1 MRKNT
6 EKHMSNNV
14 RVTCEVLK
22 NEWDTAR
29 PVKANLESM
38 GLVFDANR
46 ALKTKSTK
54 RKYVEKLSKG
64 VEAKE
69 EERDEDGVSDE
80 EEEVEENEV
89 VGKLRDE
96 AERSGKKSTFRLPA
110 EDVRFVTKMI
120 DRHGDDFAAMARDPD
135 NIFQLTENKIRRKV
149 TKFINVPE
157 QFEPFA
163 RERGLLDDAKKILD
177 GEEDAS

>member
-1 MRKNT
+1 M
-6 EKHMSNNV
+6 
-14 RVTCEVLK
+14 LK

-64 VEAKE
+64 VEADK
-69 EERDEDGVSDE
+69 DEDRVSDE

-110 EDVRFVTKMI
+110 EDVR
-120 DRHGDDFAAMARDPD
+120 
-135 NIFQLTENKIRRKV
+135 
-149 TKFINVPE
+149 
-157 QFEPFA
+157 
-163 RERGLLDDAKKILD
+163 
-177 GEEDAS
+177 

>member
-1 MRKNT
+1 MKFDFLHLST
-6 EKHMSNNV
+6 FS
-14 RVTCEVLK
+14 EVLK

-69 EERDEDGVSDE
+69 ERDEDENRVSDE

-110 EDVRFVTKMI
+110 EDVRLE
-120 DRHGDDFAAMARDPD
+120 PD
-135 NIFQLTENKIRRKV
+135 NYCAMWLQRSSGWH
-149 TKFINVPE
+149 FIGNLIYVACKPT
-157 QFEPFA
+157 
-163 RERGLLDDAKKILD
+163 
-177 GEEDAS
+177 

>member
-1 MRKNT
+1 M
-6 EKHMSNNV
+6 
-14 RVTCEVLK
+14 LK

-64 VEAKE
+64 VEAAK
-69 EERDEDGVSDE
+69 EERDGDRVSDE
-80 EEEVEENEV
+80 EDEVEENEV

-110 EDVRFVTKMI
+110 EDVRL
-120 DRHGDDFAAMARDPD
+120 DAD
-135 NIFQLTENKIRRKV
+135 NYYQGSQVLLHFDLLTEILHCDLKTTNPSVKELV
-149 TKFINVPE
+149 CP
-157 QFEPFA
+157 
-163 RERGLLDDAKKILD
+163 DD
-177 GEEDAS
+177 

>member
-1 MRKNT
+1 MELISSQFST
-6 EKHMSNNV
+6 FS
-14 RVTCEVLK
+14 EVLK

-64 VEAKE
+64 VEAAK
-69 EERDEDGVSDE
+69 EERDGDRVSDE
-80 EEEVEENEV
+80 EDEVEENEV

-110 EDVRFVTKMI
+110 EDVRCEREVT
-120 DRHGDDFAAMARDPD
+120 
-135 NIFQLTENKIRRKV
+135 E
-149 TKFINVPE
+149 TKSVDL
-157 QFEPFA
+157 
-163 RERGLLDDAKKILD
+163 RSSKSL
-177 GEEDAS
+177 

>member
-1 MRKNT
+1 M
-6 EKHMSNNV
+6 
-14 RVTCEVLK
+14 LK

-64 VEAKE
+64 VEAAK
-69 EERDEDGVSDE
+69 ERDEDRVSDE

-110 EDVRFVTKMI
+110 EDVRLE
-120 DRHGDDFAAMARDPD
+120 A
-135 NIFQLTENKIRRKV
+135 
-149 TKFINVPE
+149 
-157 QFEPFA
+157 
-163 RERGLLDDAKKILD
+163 
-177 GEEDAS
+177 

>member
-1 MRKNT
+1 M
-6 EKHMSNNV
+6 
-14 RVTCEVLK
+14 LK

-64 VEAKE
+64 VEAAK
-69 EERDEDGVSDE
+69 EERDGDRVSDE
-80 EEEVEENEV
+80 EDEGEENEV

-110 EDVRFVTKMI
+110 EDVRLE
-120 DRHGDDFAAMARDPD
+120 PD
-135 NIFQLTENKIRRKV
+135 NYYAMWL
-149 TKFINVPE
+149 
-157 QFEPFA
+157 
-163 RERGLLDDAKKILD
+163 
-177 GEEDAS
+177 

>member
-1 MRKNT
+1 M
-6 EKHMSNNV
+6 
-14 RVTCEVLK
+14 LK

-64 VEAKE
+64 VEAAK
-69 EERDEDGVSDE
+69 EERDEDRVSDE

-110 EDVRFVTKMI
+110 EDVRCE
-120 DRHGDDFAAMARDPD
+120 RSYR
-135 NIFQLTENKIRRKV
+135 NKKR
-149 TKFINVPE
+149 
-157 QFEPFA
+157 
-163 RERGLLDDAKKILD
+163 
-177 GEEDAS
+177 

>member
-1 MRKNT
+1 MVNLTKLELISSQFST
-6 EKHMSNNV
+6 FS
-14 RVTCEVLK
+14 EVLK

-64 VEAKE
+64 VEAA
-69 EERDEDGVSDE
+69 DEDERVSDE
-80 EEEVEENEV
+80 DDEVEENEV

-96 AERSGKKSTFRLPA
+96 AERSGKRSTFRLPA
-110 EDVRFVTKMI
+110 EDVRCERNYQTK
-120 DRHGDDFAAMARDPD
+120 
-135 NIFQLTENKIRRKV
+135 KY
-149 TKFINVPE
+149 
-157 QFEPFA
+157 
-163 RERGLLDDAKKILD
+163 
-177 GEEDAS
+177 

>member
-1 MRKNT
+1 M
-6 EKHMSNNV
+6 
-14 RVTCEVLK
+14 LK

-64 VEAKE
+64 VEAAKE
-69 EERDEDGVSDE
+69 DEDRVSPPSDE
-80 EEEVEENEV
+80 EEEFENEV

-96 AERSGKKSTFRLPA
+96 TERSGKKSTFRLPA
-110 EDVRFVTKMI
+110 EDVRYE
-120 DRHGDDFAAMARDPD
+120 
-135 NIFQLTENKIRRKV
+135 TEDKCV
-149 TKFINVPE
+149 MW
-157 QFEPFA
+157 
-163 RERGLLDDAKKILD
+163 LLCTNTLN
-177 GEEDAS
+177 

>member
-1 MRKNT
+1 M
-6 EKHMSNNV
+6 
-14 RVTCEVLK
+14 LK

-64 VEAKE
+64 VEADK
-69 EERDEDGVSDE
+69 DEDRVSDE

-110 EDVRFVTKMI
+110 EDVRCE
-120 DRHGDDFAAMARDPD
+120 RNYR
-135 NIFQLTENKIRRKV
+135 NKKR
-149 TKFINVPE
+149 
-157 QFEPFA
+157 
-163 RERGLLDDAKKILD
+163 
-177 GEEDAS
+177 